1 MASQPAL
8 LGLIGDPV
16 GHSISPVFQQAA
28 LDALGIPARYER
40 WQTPAAELPARI
52 AALRHE
58 PYLGANVTV
67 PHKEAVLALLDEVEH
82 LARRAG
88 AVNTIRREGDR
99 LFGANTDIAG
109 FRRALS
115 EAGGFEAGGKRAIVL
130 GAGGAARAVILALE
144 QEGAAAVAVANRH
157 AERAER
163 LVRELRTDAAPDLVT
178 LSWQEATGA
187 AALRGADLLVHC
199 TTLGMAGSAGAGVS
213 PVAADALHERL
224 FVCDIVANPLQTP
237 LLLAARAAGARGLGG
252 LPMLVYQGAAAFTL
266 WTGAGAPVDV
276 MLAAAERAMGEPGEA
291 PNLA

>member
-1 MASQPAL
+1 
-8 LGLIGDPV
+8 
-16 GHSISPVFQQAA
+16 
-28 LDALGIPARYER
+28 
-40 WQTPAAELPARI
+40 
-52 AALRHE
+52 
-58 PYLGANVTV
+58 
-67 PHKEAVLALLDEVEH
+67 
-82 LARRAG
+82 
-88 AVNTIRREGDR
+88 
-99 LFGANTDIAG
+99 
-109 FRRALS
+109 
-115 EAGGFEAGGKRAIVL
+115 VL

>member
-1 MASQPAL
+1 MATQPAL

-28 LDALGIPARYER
+28 LDALGIAARYER

-52 AALRHE
+52 ATLRRD

-67 PHKEAVLALLDEVEH
+67 PHKEAALALLDEVDH

-88 AVNTIRREGDR
+88 AVNTIRREGER
-99 LFGANTDIAG
+99 LLGANTDVAG
-109 FRRALS
+109 FRRALR
-115 EAGGFEAGGKRAIVL
+115 EAGGFAAGGKRAIVL

-157 AERAER
+157 PERAER

-178 LSWQEATGA
+178 LPWQEATAA

-213 PVAADALHERL
+213 PVAEDALHARL
-224 FVCDIVANPLQTP
+224 FVCDIVANPLETP
-237 LLLAARAAGARGLGG
+237 LLRAAGAVGARGLGG

-266 WTGAGAPVDV
+266 WTGAAAPIDV
-276 MLAAAERAMGEPGEA
+276 MLAAAERAMREPGVV
-291 PNLA
+291 